1 SRPVRSI
8 CGLSRPVRAVS
19 KPDPRFRYS
28 RFAPYSSRV
37 WSRFRYGRCATYSTH
52 GVSEDSLGGTG
63 LDVGGHVQAGELGS
77 AQLRQALGDVEE
89 ALDLGRLER
98 AVYEG
103 AELLHVL
110 RPREGPGTQR
120 MRIRHRN
127 LVDD

>member
-1 SRPVRSI
+1 MCRPFEFKFCGLSGPVRSI

-19 KPDPRFRYS
+19 KPDP
-28 RFAPYSSRV
+28 
-37 WSRFRYGRCATYSTH
+37 RFRYGRCATYSTH

-98 AVYEG
+98 AVCEG
-103 AELLHVL
+103 AELLHV
-110 RPREGPGTQR
+110 
-120 MRIRHRN
+120 
-127 LVDD
+127 